1 MDTRDALKDPRPLR
15 YTVGL
20 TGGIGSGKST
30 VADRF
35 AGKGIAIVDADIAAH
50 RLTASGGLAIDA
62 IREAFG
68 PSFIA
73 ADGSL
78 ARARMREHV
87 FADAGERGK
96 LEAILHPMI
105 RAACEAERASA
116 ASPYVMLVVPLL
128 FESTHRSVH
137 GASPP
142 ATTRAASVQRTLV
155 VTCDP
160 RVQIERVM
168 RRSGM
173 SEEEVMAIIATQ
185 MPAAARIALADD
197 VIDNSGRQAAL
208 DEPIERL
215 HRLYLEAAARH
226 A

>member
-1 MDTRDALKDPRPLR
+1 MR

-30 VADRF
+30 VAERF
-35 AGKGIAIVDADIAAH
+35 ADKGIAIVDADVAAH
-50 RLTASGGLAIDA
+50 CLTVSGGLAIDA
-62 IREAFG
+62 IRAAFG

-78 ARARMREHV
+78 ARSRMRAHV
-87 FADAGERGK
+87 FADASERSK

-105 RAACEAERASA
+105 RAACEAERANA
-116 ASPYVMLVVPLL
+116 ASPYVVLVVPLL
-128 FESTHRSVH
+128 FESTHH
-137 GASPP
+137 
-142 ATTRAASVQRTLV
+142 ATTRAPSVQRTLV
-155 VTCDP
+155 VTCDS

-173 SEEEVMAIIATQ
+173 CEEEVQAIVATQ
-185 MPAAARIALADD
+185 MPAAQRIALADD
-197 VIDNSGRQAAL
+197 VIDNSGPAEAL
-208 DEPIERL
+208 DRPIERL
-215 HRLYLEAAARH
+215 HRQYLEAAARH

>member
-1 MDTRDALKDPRPLR
+1 MR

-35 AGKGIAIVDADIAAH
+35 AGKGIAIVDADVAAH
-50 RLTASGGLAIDA
+50 RLTASGGLAIEA

-73 ADGSL
+73 VDGSL
-78 ARARMREHV
+78 ARARMRAHV
-87 FADAGERGK
+87 FADADERRK

-105 RAACEAERASA
+105 RAGCEAERASA
-116 ASPYVMLVVPLL
+116 ASPYVLLVVPLL
-128 FESTHRSVH
+128 FESTH
-137 GASPP
+137 P
-142 ATTRAASVQRTLV
+142 ATTRAAGVQRTLV
-155 VTCDP
+155 VACDL

-173 SEEEVMAIIATQ
+173 SEEEVMAIVATQ
-185 MPAAARIALADD
+185 MPAAQRIALADD
-197 VIDNSGRQAAL
+197 VIDNSGPAEAL
-208 DEPIERL
+208 DQPIERL
-215 HRLYLEAAARH
+215 HRQYLEAAARH
-226 A
+226 ERLDGP

>member
-1 MDTRDALKDPRPLR
+1 MR

-30 VADRF
+30 VAERF
-35 AGKGIAIVDADIAAH
+35 ADKGIAIVDADVAAH

-73 ADGSL
+73 VDGSL
-78 ARARMREHV
+78 DRVRMRAHV
-87 FADAGERGK
+87 FADANERRK

-116 ASPYVMLVVPLL
+116 GSPYVLLVVPLL
-128 FESTHRSVH
+128 FESTH
-137 GASPP
+137 GASQS
-142 ATTRAASVQRTLV
+142 ASTRAISVQRTLV
-155 VTCDP
+155 VACDP
-160 RVQIERVM
+160 RVQVERVM
-168 RRSGM
+168 RRTGM
-173 SEEEVMAIIATQ
+173 SETEVMAIIATQ
-185 MPAAARIALADD
+185 MPAAQRIALADD
-197 VIDNSGRQAAL
+197 VIDNSGPEDAL
-208 DEPIERL
+208 DRPIERL
-215 HRLYLEAAARH
+215 HRLYLEAATRH

>member
-1 MDTRDALKDPRPLR
+1 MR

-30 VADRF
+30 VAERF
-35 AGKGIAIVDADIAAH
+35 ADKAIAIVDADVAAH
-50 RLTASGGLAIDA
+50 RLTASGGPAIDA
-62 IREAFG
+62 ILEAFG

-78 ARARMREHV
+78 ARARMRAHV
-87 FADAGERGK
+87 FGYASERRK

-116 ASPYVMLVVPLL
+116 SSPYVVLVVPLL
-128 FESTHRSVH
+128 FESTHH
-137 GASPP
+137 

-173 SEEEVMAIIATQ
+173 SEEEVRAIVATQ
-185 MPAAARIALADD
+185 MPAAQRIALADD
-197 VIDNSGRQAAL
+197 VIDNSGPAEAL
-208 DEPIERL
+208 DRPIERL
-215 HRLYLEAAARH
+215 HGQYLEAAARH